1 MSAAA
6 ATSSSSGRELKKT
19 KNINGEESVASSL
32 NSLVKKQFTNMSE
45 QYNLYASTIN
55 KMEEKI
61 KELKNIM
68 LSECFLKNCQN
79 FTLEVP
85 KHTATAS
92 APANIKR
99 NKTKETT
106 DATVAT
112 DAKYTS
118 NHIISENH
126 DTHNSEAVD
135 NDMCLVSNNNNTDT
149 TKLEY
154 FTPSQSNS
162 LFWCFYIIYNGFASY
177 EYESNYF
184 TAEQQF
190 KIQTIEKVKKGEG
203 KNNLKEHKISKMCF
217 ESGLLG
223 CNNIN
228 AKTLYALC
236 LCYNLNIFYI
246 YKNTYYEMISNIEK
260 PIHIIKYNAESN
272 NYSIC
277 LPVDINAT
285 ETLKKHSECIE
296 KTKEKYWKLDSLDK
310 PLRAITAY
318 SVQDLTNICYKL
330 DIDIDIDINID
341 LNNDET
347 TNKNKN
353 KKKNKKKTKA
363 ELYSSILQKL

>member
-1 MSAAA
+1 MS
-6 ATSSSSGRELKKT
+6 SPNCQLKKT

-45 QYNLYASTIN
+45 QYNLYASTIH

-68 LSECFLKNCQN
+68 LSECFLKNCKN
-79 FTLEVP
+79 FTLEIP
-85 KHTATAS
+85 KHSTNTNT
-92 APANIKR
+92 NIKK
-99 NKTKETT
+99 NKNNAKDTK
-106 DATVAT
+106 
-112 DAKYTS
+112 DAKDAS
-118 NHIISENH
+118 NHIISDKNNVTLVNNSNND
-126 DTHNSEAVD
+126 DTHSSEELYQDTSSECHEEEED
-135 NDMCLVSNNNNTDT
+135 N

-184 TAEQQF
+184 TSEQQF

-203 KNNLKEHKISKMCF
+203 KNNLKENKISKMCF

-260 PIHIIKYNAESN
+260 TVHIIRYNTETN

-296 KTKEKYWKLDSLDK
+296 KIKEKYWKLDSLDK
-310 PLRAITAY
+310 PLRAITSY

-330 DIDIDIDINID
+330 EIDINC
-341 LNNDET
+341 ET
-347 TNKNKN
+347 T
-353 KKKNKKKTKA
+353 NKKKTKA

>member
-1 MSAAA
+1 MSASA
-6 ATSSSSGRELKKT
+6 SSQKELKKT

-32 NSLVKKQFTNMSE
+32 NSVVKKQFTNMTE

-68 LSECFLKNCQN
+68 LSECFLQHCQN
-79 FTLEVP
+79 FTMEIP
-85 KHTATAS
+85 KHAETNTNTKNTKKYNSIESDKNIIIAS
-92 APANIKR
+92 CSEQGEQGEHGNTVNESMDTNGANSA
-99 NKTKETT
+99 KE
-106 DATVAT
+106 DSV
-112 DAKYTS
+112 
-118 NHIISENH
+118 
-126 DTHNSEAVD
+126 
-135 NDMCLVSNNNNTDT
+135 
-149 TKLEY
+149 KLEY

-260 PIHIIKYNAESN
+260 PVYIIRYNTETN

-330 DIDIDIDINID
+330 EIDINC
-341 LNNDET
+341 ET
-347 TNKNKN
+347 T
-353 KKKNKKKTKA
+353 NKKKTKA

>member
-1 MSAAA
+1 MS
-6 ATSSSSGRELKKT
+6 TQSHHELKKT

-32 NSLVKKQFTNMSE
+32 NSVVKKQFTNMTE

-79 FTLEVP
+79 FTMEIP
-85 KHTATAS
+85 KSTKTTTTITNKDK
-92 APANIKR
+92 NIV
-99 NKTKETT
+99 T
-106 DATVAT
+106 
-112 DAKYTS
+112 
-118 NHIISENH
+118 
-126 DTHNSEAVD
+126 
-135 NDMCLVSNNNNTDT
+135 LVSNEHDNKQESTN
-149 TKLEY
+149 LQY

-203 KNNLKEHKISKMCF
+203 KTCLKEHKISKTCF

-223 CNNIN
+223 STNIN

-246 YKNTYYEMISNIEK
+246 YKNTYYEMISSIEK
-260 PIHIIKYNAESN
+260 PIHIIKYNAETN

-285 ETLKKHSECIE
+285 ETLSKHSDYIE

-310 PLRAITAY
+310 PLRPVTVY
-318 SVQDLTNICYKL
+318 SVQDLVNICSKL
-330 DIDIDIDINID
+330 DIAVVC
-341 LNNDET
+341 ET
-347 TNKNKN
+347 T
-353 KKKNKKKTKA
+353 NKKKTKA

>member
-1 MSAAA
+1 MS
-6 ATSSSSGRELKKT
+6 TLSHHELKKT

-32 NSLVKKQFTNMSE
+32 NSVVKKQFTNMTE

-79 FTLEVP
+79 FTMENT
-85 KHTATAS
+85 KRSNTTTATTTRD
-92 APANIKR
+92 N
-99 NKTKETT
+99 NKSKN
-106 DATVAT
+106 
-112 DAKYTS
+112 TS
-118 NHIISENH
+118 NNISNDISNDIVCDKNIVTIVNSDEDH
-126 DTHNSEAVD
+126 THEDLHANEEKS
-135 NDMCLVSNNNNTDT
+135 

-203 KNNLKEHKISKMCF
+203 KTSLKEHKISKTCF

-223 CNNIN
+223 STNIN

-246 YKNTYYEMISNIEK
+246 YKNTYYEMISSIEK
-260 PIHIIKYNAESN
+260 PIHIIKYNAETN

-285 ETLKKHSECIE
+285 ETLSKHSDYIE

-310 PLRAITAY
+310 PLRPVTVY
-318 SVQDLTNICYKL
+318 SVQDLANICSKL
-330 DIDIDIDINID
+330 DIAVVC
-341 LNNDET
+341 ET
-347 TNKNKN
+347 T
-353 KKKNKKKTKA
+353 NKKKTKA

>member
-1 MSAAA
+1 MSAQ
-6 ATSSSSGRELKKT
+6 SQHELKKT

-32 NSLVKKQFTNMSE
+32 NSVVKKQFTNMTE

-79 FTLEVP
+79 FTMETP
-85 KHTATAS
+85 KST
-92 APANIKR
+92 
-99 NKTKETT
+99 KTKTT
-106 DATVAT
+106 STNKD
-112 DAKYTS
+112 K
-118 NHIISENH
+118 NI
-126 DTHNSEAVD
+126 
-135 NDMCLVSNNNNTDT
+135 SNNIVCDKNIVTIVSSEQDNIHNDEHDDEQESTN
-149 TKLEY
+149 LQY

-203 KNNLKEHKISKMCF
+203 KTSLKEHKISKTCF

-223 CNNIN
+223 STNIN

-246 YKNTYYEMISNIEK
+246 YKNTYYEMISSIEK
-260 PIHIIKYNAESN
+260 PIHIIKYNAETN

-285 ETLKKHSECIE
+285 KTLSKHSEYIE
-296 KTKEKYWKLDSLDK
+296 KTKEKYWKLDNLDK
-310 PLRAITAY
+310 PLRPVTVY
-318 SVQDLTNICYKL
+318 SVQDLVNICSKL
-330 DIDIDIDINID
+330 EIDVTC
-341 LNNDET
+341 ET
-347 TNKNKN
+347 T
-353 KKKNKKKTKA
+353 NKKKTKA
-363 ELYSSILQKL
+363 ELYSAILQKL

>member
-1 MSAAA
+1 MSA
-6 ATSSSSGRELKKT
+6 SGRELKKT

-85 KHTATAS
+85 KSTTSTTMKNNARGAKDVKHA
-92 APANIKR
+92 KDV
-99 NKTKETT
+99 KDTK
-106 DATVAT
+106 DA
-112 DAKYTS
+112 S
-118 NHIISENH
+118 NHIISDKNNVTLVNNNKD
-126 DTHNSEAVD
+126 DTHSSEELD
-135 NDMCLVSNNNNTDT
+135 QDTSSECHEEEEDT

-190 KIQTIEKVKKGEG
+190 KIQTVEKVKKGEG

-260 PIHIIKYNAESN
+260 PVHIIKYNTETN

-296 KTKEKYWKLDSLDK
+296 KTKEKYWKLDNLDK

-318 SVQDLTNICYKL
+318 SVQELINICYKL
-330 DIDIDIDINID
+330 EIDINC
-341 LNNDET
+341 ET
-347 TNKNKN
+347 TNK
-353 KKKNKKKTKA
+353 KKTNA

>member
-1 MSAAA
+1 MSS
-6 ATSSSSGRELKKT
+6 TLSHELKKT

-32 NSLVKKQFTNMSE
+32 NSVVKKQFTNMTE

-68 LSECFLKNCQN
+68 LSECFLKNCHN
-79 FTLEVP
+79 FTMENP
-85 KHTATAS
+85 KPVTSTS
-92 APANIKR
+92 TSTSTTKNKSKNI
-99 NKTKETT
+99 
-106 DATVAT
+106 
-112 DAKYTS
+112 S
-118 NHIISENH
+118 NNIS
-126 DTHNSEAVD
+126 
-135 NDMCLVSNNNNTDT
+135 NDIVCDKNIVTIVSNEQENTHEDVDADEEKT

-203 KNNLKEHKISKMCF
+203 KSSLKEHKISKTCF

-223 CNNIN
+223 HNNIN

-246 YKNTYYEMISNIEK
+246 YKNTYYEMISSIEK
-260 PIHIIKYNAESN
+260 PIHIIKYNAETN

-277 LPVDINAT
+277 IPVDIKAT
-285 ETLKKHSECIE
+285 ETLSKHSEYIE
-296 KTKEKYWKLDSLDK
+296 KTKEKYWKLDNLDK
-310 PLRAITAY
+310 PLRPITAY
-318 SVQDLTNICYKL
+318 SVQDLNNICSKL
-330 DIDIDIDINID
+330 EIAVIC
-341 LNNDET
+341 ET
-347 TNKNKN
+347 T
-353 KKKNKKKTKA
+353 NKKKTKA
-363 ELYSSILQKL
+363 ELYSSILHKL

>member
-1 MSAAA
+1 M
-6 ATSSSSGRELKKT
+6 SSSSGRELKKT

-68 LSECFLKNCQN
+68 LSECFLKNCKN
-79 FTLEVP
+79 FTLELP
-85 KHTATAS
+85 KSTTS
-92 APANIKR
+92 TNMKK
-99 NKTKETT
+99 NKNNTKDVTDVKDVK
-106 DATVAT
+106 DAT
-112 DAKYTS
+112 
-118 NHIISENH
+118 NHIISEKNDNKD
-126 DTHNSEAVD
+126 DTHSSEELD
-135 NDMCLVSNNNNTDT
+135 QDTSFTPECDKEEDT

-260 PIHIIKYNAESN
+260 PVHIIKYNTETN

-318 SVQDLTNICYKL
+318 SVQDLINICYKL
-330 DIDIDIDINID
+330 DIDINC
-341 LNNDET
+341 ET
-347 TNKNKN
+347 T
-353 KKKNKKKTKA
+353 NKKKTKT

>member
-1 MSAAA
+1 MS
-6 ATSSSSGRELKKT
+6 TQSHHELKKT

-32 NSLVKKQFTNMSE
+32 NSVVKKQFTNMTE

-68 LSECFLKNCQN
+68 LSECFLKNCHN
-79 FTLEVP
+79 FTMEIP
-85 KHTATAS
+85 KSTTTKTTTTTTTTTKTTS
-92 APANIKR
+92 TNKDKNIV
-99 NKTKETT
+99 TP
-106 DATVAT
+106 
-112 DAKYTS
+112 
-118 NHIISENH
+118 
-126 DTHNSEAVD
+126 
-135 NDMCLVSNNNNTDT
+135 VSNDQHDAEDAHEEESTN
-149 TKLEY
+149 LQY

-203 KNNLKEHKISKMCF
+203 KSCLKEHKISKTCF

-223 CNNIN
+223 HNNIN

-260 PIHIIKYNAESN
+260 PIHIVKYNAETN

-277 LPVDINAT
+277 LPVDIKAT
-285 ETLKKHSECIE
+285 QTLSKHSEYIE
-296 KTKEKYWKLDSLDK
+296 KTKETYWKLDNLDK
-310 PLRAITAY
+310 PLRPITAY
-318 SVQDLTNICYKL
+318 SVQDLNNICSKL
-330 DIDIDIDINID
+330 DVAVIC
-341 LNNDET
+341 ET
-347 TNKNKN
+347 T
-353 KKKNKKKTKA
+353 NKKKTKA
-363 ELYSSILQKL
+363 ELYSAILQKL

>member
-1 MSAAA
+1 MSA
-6 ATSSSSGRELKKT
+6 SSPVELKKT

-32 NSLVKKQFTNMSE
+32 NSVVKKQFTNMTE

-68 LSECFLKNCQN
+68 LSECFLKSCQN
-79 FTLEVP
+79 FTMESP
-85 KHTATAS
+85 KPTARY
-92 APANIKR
+92 N
-99 NKTKETT
+99 NKSKN
-106 DATVAT
+106 
-112 DAKYTS
+112 TS
-118 NHIISENH
+118 NNITNDIVYDKNIVTIVNNEEDH
-126 DTHNSEAVD
+126 THEDLHANEEKS
-135 NDMCLVSNNNNTDT
+135 

-203 KNNLKEHKISKMCF
+203 KSSLKEHKISKTCF

-223 CNNIN
+223 HNNIN

-260 PIHIIKYNAESN
+260 PIHIIKYNTETN

-277 LPVDINAT
+277 LPVDIKAT
-285 ETLKKHSECIE
+285 ETLSKHSEYIE
-296 KTKEKYWKLDSLDK
+296 KTKEKYWKLDNLDK
-310 PLRAITAY
+310 PLRPITAY
-318 SVQDLTNICYKL
+318 SVQDLNNICSKL
-330 DIDIDIDINID
+330 DIAVIC
-341 LNNDET
+341 ET
-347 TNKNKN
+347 T
-353 KKKNKKKTKA
+353 NKKKTKV

>member
-1 MSAAA
+1 MST
-6 ATSSSSGRELKKT
+6 TSSHELKKT

-32 NSLVKKQFTNMSE
+32 NSVVKKQFTNMTE

-79 FTLEVP
+79 FTMEIP
-85 KHTATAS
+85 KSTKTTS
-92 APANIKR
+92 TNKDKNIV
-99 NKTKETT
+99 TP
-106 DATVAT
+106 
-112 DAKYTS
+112 
-118 NHIISENH
+118 
-126 DTHNSEAVD
+126 
-135 NDMCLVSNNNNTDT
+135 VSNDQHDAEDAHEEESTN
-149 TKLEY
+149 LQY

-203 KNNLKEHKISKMCF
+203 KTSLKEHKISKTCF

-223 CNNIN
+223 ATNIN

-246 YKNTYYEMISNIEK
+246 YKNTYYEMISSIEK
-260 PIHIIKYNAESN
+260 PIHIIKYNAETN

-285 ETLKKHSECIE
+285 ETLSKHSEYIE

-310 PLRAITAY
+310 PLRSVTAY
-318 SVQDLTNICYKL
+318 SVQDLVNICSKL
-330 DIDIDIDINID
+330 EIDVTC
-341 LNNDET
+341 ET
-347 TNKNKN
+347 T
-353 KKKNKKKTKA
+353 NKKKTKT
-363 ELYSSILQKL
+363 ELYSAILQKL

>member
-1 MSAAA
+1 M
-6 ATSSSSGRELKKT
+6 SSSLGQELKKT

-32 NSLVKKQFTNMSE
+32 NSIVKKQFTNMTE

-79 FTLEVP
+79 FTMEIP
-85 KHTATAS
+85 KSTKTTTTITNKDK
-92 APANIKR
+92 NIV
-99 NKTKETT
+99 T
-106 DATVAT
+106 
-112 DAKYTS
+112 
-118 NHIISENH
+118 
-126 DTHNSEAVD
+126 
-135 NDMCLVSNNNNTDT
+135 LVSNEHDNKQESTN
-149 TKLEY
+149 LQY

-203 KNNLKEHKISKMCF
+203 KTCLKEHKISKTCF

-223 CNNIN
+223 STNIN

-246 YKNTYYEMISNIEK
+246 YKNTYYEMISSIEK
-260 PIHIIKYNAESN
+260 PIHIIKYNAETN

-285 ETLKKHSECIE
+285 ETLSKHSDYIE
-296 KTKEKYWKLDSLDK
+296 KTKEKYWKLDSIDK
-310 PLRAITAY
+310 PLRPVTVY
-318 SVQDLTNICYKL
+318 SVQELVNICSKL
-330 DIDIDIDINID
+330 DIAVIC
-341 LNNDET
+341 ET
-347 TNKNKN
+347 T
-353 KKKNKKKTKA
+353 NKKKTKS

>member
-1 MSAAA
+1 MS
-6 ATSSSSGRELKKT
+6 TQSQHELKKT

-32 NSLVKKQFTNMSE
+32 NSVVKKQFTNMTE

-79 FTLEVP
+79 FTMEIP
-85 KHTATAS
+85 KST
-92 APANIKR
+92 
-99 NKTKETT
+99 KTKTT
-106 DATVAT
+106 T
-112 DAKYTS
+112 TS
-118 NHIISENH
+118 TTTTTTTITNKDKNIVTS
-126 DTHNSEAVD
+126 
-135 NDMCLVSNNNNTDT
+135 VSNEHNNEHDNKQESTN
-149 TKLEY
+149 LQY

-203 KNNLKEHKISKMCF
+203 KTCLKEHKISKTCF

-223 CNNIN
+223 STNIN

-246 YKNTYYEMISNIEK
+246 YKNTYYEMISSIEK
-260 PIHIIKYNAESN
+260 PIHIIKYNAETN

-285 ETLKKHSECIE
+285 ETLSKHSDYIE
-296 KTKEKYWKLDSLDK
+296 KIKEKYWKLDSLDK
-310 PLRAITAY
+310 PLRPVTVY
-318 SVQDLTNICYKL
+318 SVQDLVNICSKL
-330 DIDIDIDINID
+330 DIAVVC
-341 LNNDET
+341 ET
-347 TNKNKN
+347 T
-353 KKKNKKKTKA
+353 NKKKTKA

>member
-1 MSAAA
+1 MS
-6 ATSSSSGRELKKT
+6 TQSHHELKKT

-32 NSLVKKQFTNMSE
+32 NSVVKKQFTNMTE

-79 FTLEVP
+79 FTMEIP
-85 KHTATAS
+85 KSTTTTTKTTTKTTTTS
-92 APANIKR
+92 TNKDKNIV
-99 NKTKETT
+99 TP
-106 DATVAT
+106 
-112 DAKYTS
+112 
-118 NHIISENH
+118 
-126 DTHNSEAVD
+126 
-135 NDMCLVSNNNNTDT
+135 VSNDQHDAEDAHEEESTN
-149 TKLEY
+149 LQY

-203 KNNLKEHKISKMCF
+203 KTSLKEHKISKTCF

-223 CNNIN
+223 ATNIN

-246 YKNTYYEMISNIEK
+246 YKNTYYEMISSIEK
-260 PIHIIKYNAESN
+260 PIHIIKYNAETN

-285 ETLKKHSECIE
+285 ETLSKHSEYIE

-310 PLRAITAY
+310 PLRSVTAY
-318 SVQDLTNICYKL
+318 SVQDLVNICSKL
-330 DIDIDIDINID
+330 EIDITC
-341 LNNDET
+341 ET
-347 TNKNKN
+347 T
-353 KKKNKKKTKA
+353 NKKKTKA
-363 ELYSSILQKL
+363 ELYSAILQKL

>member
-1 MSAAA
+1 MS
-6 ATSSSSGRELKKT
+6 SQSQHELKKT

-32 NSLVKKQFTNMSE
+32 NSVVKKQFTNMTE

-79 FTLEVP
+79 FTMEIP
-85 KHTATAS
+85 KSTKTTTTS
-92 APANIKR
+92 TTTTTITNKDKNI
-99 NKTKETT
+99 
-106 DATVAT
+106 V
-112 DAKYTS
+112 TS
-118 NHIISENH
+118 
-126 DTHNSEAVD
+126 
-135 NDMCLVSNNNNTDT
+135 VSNEHNNEHDNKQES
-149 TKLEY
+149 TKLQY

-203 KNNLKEHKISKMCF
+203 KTSLKEHKISKTCF

-223 CNNIN
+223 STNIN

-246 YKNTYYEMISNIEK
+246 YKNTYYEMISSIEK
-260 PIHIIKYNAESN
+260 PIHIIKYNAETN

-285 ETLKKHSECIE
+285 ETLSKHSDYIE
-296 KTKEKYWKLDSLDK
+296 KIKEKYWKLDSLDK
-310 PLRAITAY
+310 PLRPVTVY
-318 SVQDLTNICYKL
+318 SVQDLVNICSKL
-330 DIDIDIDINID
+330 DIAVVC
-341 LNNDET
+341 ET
-347 TNKNKN
+347 T
-353 KKKNKKKTKA
+353 NKKKTKA

>member
-1 MSAAA
+1 MSAA
-6 ATSSSSGRELKKT
+6 SSSSSHELKKT

-32 NSLVKKQFTNMSE
+32 NSVVKKQFTNMTE

-79 FTLEVP
+79 FTMESP
-85 KHTATAS
+85 KPATTTITTTTTNKSKNMAK
-92 APANIKR
+92 NITNDIVCDK
-99 NKTKETT
+99 NIVTI
-106 DATVAT
+106 V
-112 DAKYTS
+112 S
-118 NHIISENH
+118 SEH
-126 DTHNSEAVD
+126 DDDDDHEPEPV
-135 NDMCLVSNNNNTDT
+135 NTNEEKS

-177 EYESNYF
+177 EYESNFF

-203 KNNLKEHKISKMCF
+203 KSSLKEHKISKTCF
-217 ESGLLG
+217 ESGLIG
-223 CNNIN
+223 SKNIN

-236 LCYNLNIFYI
+236 LCYNLNIFYV

-260 PIHIIKYNAESN
+260 PIHLVIYNAETN

-277 LPVDINAT
+277 LPVDIKAT
-285 ETLKKHSECIE
+285 ETFSKHSEYIE
-296 KTKEKYWKLDSLDK
+296 KAKEKYWKLDNLEK
-310 PLRAITAY
+310 PLRPITVY
-318 SVQDLTNICYKL
+318 SVNDLINICSKL
-330 DIDIDIDINID
+330 DVAIIC
-341 LNNDET
+341 ET
-347 TNKNKN
+347 T
-353 KKKNKKKTKA
+353 NKKKTKA